1 MSIGDC
7 VKNTGKIRV
16 CAFTL
21 YPYDK
26 APHLR
31 FRIEQ
36 WEPYLESEG
45 IIVDYFPFA
54 DSALVNVLHKG
65 GHLAS
70 KFKNL
75 SLAYFRRFKH
85 LFVSSKYDVVLIH
98 RASMIGGPAII
109 ERLLYLMKRPII
121 FDFDDAIFL
130 TNTSNENKFFGWAKF
145 AGKTKTICRLSSVV
159 TTGNAWL
166 AEYANRYNENTHVVP
181 TSIDTNRYKPILKN
195 GLKGRRIIVGWT
207 GSSTSQYHLEEF
219 EPVLQK
225 LLRSRDVEIRVIS
238 NREPSFEKLP
248 YVWREW
254 LAETEV
260 KEISEIDI
268 GIMPNPDDEWSK
280 GKCALKA
287 LQYMSVGVPA
297 VCSDIGANRE
307 VIKHGKNGFLA
318 KTTEDWLKYLKA
330 LIDDAEKRK
339 TLGKA
344 ARESV
349 VNSYSAEKCAKLF
362 ANAVRQTLSIRKVQN
377 KRLF

>member
-1 MSIGDC
+1 MSIGDR
-7 VKNTGKIRV
+7 VKNTEKIRV

-26 APHLR
+26 VPHLR

-45 IIVDYFPFA
+45 IAVDYFPFA
-54 DSALVNVLHKG
+54 DNALVNVLHKG
-65 GHLAS
+65 RRLAS
-70 KFKNL
+70 KLKNL
-75 SLAYFRRFKH
+75 SFAYFRRFKH
-85 LFVSSKYDVVLIH
+85 LFISSKYDLVLIH

-130 TNTSNENKFFGWAKF
+130 TNTSNENKLFGWAKF

-166 AEYANRYNENTHVVP
+166 AKYASLYNENTYVVP
-181 TSIDTNRYKPILKN
+181 TSIDTNFYKPISKN
-195 GLKGRRIIVGWT
+195 EAKGKRTVVGWT

-225 LLRSRDVEIRVIS
+225 LLKARDVEIRIIS
-238 NREPSFEKLP
+238 NREPAFTNLP
-248 YVWREW
+248 YVWKEW
-254 LAETEV
+254 TAETEV

-287 LQYMSVGVPA
+287 LQYMSIGAPA

-307 VIKHGKNGFLA
+307 VINHGKNGFLA
-318 KTTEDWLKYLKA
+318 KTTEDWLKYLKV
-330 LIDDAEKRK
+330 LIDDAEKRRI
-339 TLGKA
+339 LGKA

-349 VNSYSAEKCAKLF
+349 VNNYSAEKCAKLF
-362 ANAVRQTLSIRKVQN
+362 ANAIRKTLSVRKIS
-377 KRLF
+377 K